1 MVIAIFI
8 VFALIG
14 FIVVADIAIIAMA
27 GKISSKEYEKLERPD
42 LIRLDEEE

>member
-1 MVIAIFI
+1 MLISIFI

-14 FIVVADIAIIAMA
+14 FIVVADIAIIAIA

-42 LIRLDEEE
+42 LIDIKED